1 MTSDDFKNVALL
13 TVGLVYGVTQ
23 VYSGISLLNQNAPNT
38 EWVPQLTWGVLFLV
52 FVIGFSVGMWLDEDL
67 TGGFGLSGWGMLLG
81 FGLWFIVGLAFL
93 SVGYSRSM
101 VWAFTTMGGLGV
113 GITLFDLFSRS

>member
-1 MTSDDFKNVALL
+1 MTSDNFRNVALL
-13 TVGLVYGVTQ
+13 IVGLVYGVTQ
-23 VYSGISLLNQNAPNT
+23 VYFGISLFNQNAPNT

-52 FVIGFSVGMWLDEDL
+52 FVIGFSVGMWLDEGP

-81 FGLWFIVGLAFL
+81 FGLWLVVGLVFL
-93 SVGYSRSM
+93 SVGYSRSK

-113 GITLFDLFSRS
+113 GITLFDLFVRS